1 MEDRLAK
8 YIVNVAGASYLL
20 MGCLFFGILLLG
32 TDNPFEDSL
41 FVKSLILLIV
51 YVISLVLI
59 HVSKGKSLRS
69 KAIMWGISIV
79 LHLGIMG
86 YIIYQ
91 FGDIT
96 ALVLMLAEC
105 VILVL
110 QLIGISSIG
119 FQTDGSCWHWPD
131 EARGA

>member
-96 ALVLMLAEC
+96 GLVLMLAEC

-110 QLIGISSIG
+110 QLMGISSIG
-119 FQTDGSCWHWPD
+119 FQIYKS
-131 EARGA
+131 AKQKA

>member
-32 TDNPFEDSL
+32 QDNPFEDSL
-41 FVKSLILLIV
+41 FVKSLVLLVV

-59 HVSKGKSLRS
+59 HVSKVKSLRS
-69 KAIMWGISIV
+69 KAIMWGISMV

-119 FQTDGSCWHWPD
+119 FQIYK
-131 EARGA
+131 GAKQKA

>member
-41 FVKSLILLIV
+41 FVKSLVLLVV

-110 QLIGISSIG
+110 QLMGISSIG
-119 FQTDGSCWHWPD
+119 FQIYKS
-131 EARGA
+131 AKQKA

>member
-20 MGCLFFGILLLG
+20 MGCLFFGLLLLG

-96 ALVLMLAEC
+96 GLVLMLAEC

-110 QLIGISSIG
+110 QLMGISSIG
-119 FQTDGSCWHWPD
+119 FQIYK
-131 EARGA
+131 GAKQKA

>member
-79 LHLGIMG
+79 LHLGI
-86 YIIYQ
+86 I
-91 FGDIT
+91 
-96 ALVLMLAEC
+96 
-105 VILVL
+105 
-110 QLIGISSIG
+110 
-119 FQTDGSCWHWPD
+119 
-131 EARGA
+131 

>member
-32 TDNPFEDSL
+32 KDNPFEDSL

-110 QLIGISSIG
+110 QLVGISSIG
-119 FQTDGSCWHWPD
+119 FQVYK
-131 EARGA
+131 GAKQKA

>member
-41 FVKSLILLIV
+41 FVKSLVLLIV

-59 HVSKGKSLRS
+59 HMSKGKSLRS

-96 ALVLMLAEC
+96 ALVIMLAEC

-110 QLIGISSIG
+110 QLMGISSIG
-119 FQTDGSCWHWPD
+119 FQIYKS
-131 EARGA
+131 AKQKA

>member
-32 TDNPFEDSL
+32 QDNPFEDSL

-59 HVSKGKSLRS
+59 HVSKGKLLRS

-119 FQTDGSCWHWPD
+119 FQIYK
-131 EARGA
+131 GAKQKA